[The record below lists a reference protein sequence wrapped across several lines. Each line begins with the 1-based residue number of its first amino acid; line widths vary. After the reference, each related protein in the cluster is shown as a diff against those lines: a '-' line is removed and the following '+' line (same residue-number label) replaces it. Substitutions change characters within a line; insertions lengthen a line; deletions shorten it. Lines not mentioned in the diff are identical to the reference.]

1 MACKIVET
9 YIHMHKLLSRWLV
22 FSTNI
27 FQKKYMQVKM
37 NHVSNANRETKLQQI
52 FQTTKKKNKQLHS
65 PSGTA

>member
-1 MACKIVET
+1 
-9 YIHMHKLLSRWLV
+9 
-22 FSTNI
+22 
-27 FQKKYMQVKM
+27 M